1 MNKHEILDRS
11 QRKALGKGLSALLP
25 GKNGPMSTRPDAGSE
40 PPKAQPAPVV
50 ARLPEKFERF
60 ESIPLDQIVPG
71 ETQPRAAFEPEKL
84 EELAQSIRV
93 HGVLQPI
100 TVRLREDGR
109 FRIVAGERRW
119 RACRLAGLKDIPCLV
134 RTVEDDELL
143 ELALIENIQRED
155 LNPIETAVAFS
166 RLIEQYR
173 LSHEQI
179 AERTGKDRSTI
190 TNSLRL
196 LKLAPE
202 VQEDVVR
209 GDITMGHA
217 RALLGLPNFQ
227 EQRNAAQQVIDRR
240 LSVRDTERLVKAR
253 TEPRPPDSG
262 KAPLKLADLDA
273 NMRAAVEELKLALG
287 TKVRLVPRSEH
298 SGKIEI
304 EYYSQDDLDR
314 IYSTIVH

>member
-1 MNKHEILDRS
+1 MNKQEFDRN

-25 GKNGPMSTRPDAGSE
+25 SKNAPAVVRPEANRSYAD
-40 PPKAQPAPVV
+40 QPFVV
-50 ARLPEKFERF
+50 QPRLPDKFERF
-60 ESIPLDQIVPG
+60 ESVPLDQIIPSG
-71 ETQPRAAFEPEKL
+71 SQPRVAFEADKL
-84 EELAQSIRV
+84 EELAQSIRS

-100 TVRLREDGR
+100 TVRRREDGKH
-109 FRIVAGERRW
+109 RIVAGERRW
-119 RACRLAGLKDIPCLV
+119 RAAQLAGLSEIPCLV

-143 ELALIENIQRED
+143 ELALIENLQRED

-166 RLIEQYR
+166 RLIEQHQ

-190 TNSLRL
+190 TNFLRL

-209 GDITMGHA
+209 GDISMGHA
-217 RALLGLPNFQ
+217 RALLGLSKHD
-227 EQRNAAQQVIDRR
+227 EQRQAAQQVIDRH

-253 TEPRPPDSG
+253 SESAESKAPRPVPV
-262 KAPLKLADLDA
+262 PVEIDA
-273 NMRAAVEELKLALG
+273 NMRAAIEELKLALG
-287 TKVRLVPRSEH
+287 TKVRIIPRSAH
-298 SGKIEI
+298 AGKIEI

-314 IYSTIVH
+314 IYSLIVK